1 MSDILAYIGTYTR
14 EGGKGIYIH
23 RYDADTG
30 ALTPVGSVESEN
42 PSFLAIHPSGRFL
55 YAVNE
60 VGEYKGEQ
68 AGAISAFAIGADA
81 TELTLINQ
89 QSTKG
94 TGPCHVSI
102 DATGRYAVVAN
113 YGGGSTCLL
122 PIADTGALGEAS
134 DFVQHEGN
142 SVNPQRQQ
150 GPHAHSANISPDN
163 KYVYVADLG
172 LDKVLIYQLDL
183 DQGKL
188 IANDPP
194 SVSVAP
200 GQGPRHFAFHPD
212 GQCAYL
218 INEIGNTVAVYAHDA
233 GTGTLTPRQSISTLP
248 DEFSGTSHTA
258 DIHVSSDFV
267 YGSNRG
273 HDSVA
278 IFAIDKSTGTLTLV
292 DIHPTGGQTPRN
304 IALSPDGNHL
314 IAENQASGTI
324 VSFAIDHQTGKLTA
338 TGHAVDVPMP
348 VCLKFLQRCGDSRLK
363 HGS

>member
-1 MSDILAYIGTYTR
+1 MSDITAYIGTYTR
-14 EGGKGIYIH
+14 EGSKGIYIH
-23 RYDADTG
+23 RYDAATG
-30 ALTPVGSVESEN
+30 ALTPVGSVESDN

-68 AGAISAFAIGADA
+68 AGAISAFAIRGDA
-81 TELTLINQ
+81 LILINQ

-122 PIADTGALGEAS
+122 PIADDGALGEAS
-134 DFVQHEGN
+134 DFVQHEGS

-150 GPHAHSANISPDN
+150 GPHAHSATISPDN
-163 KYVYVADLG
+163 NYVYVADLG

-183 DQGKL
+183 ANGKL
-188 IANDPP
+188 IASDPP

-212 GQCAYL
+212 GQYAYL
-218 INEIGNTVAVYAHDA
+218 INEIGNTITVYARDA
-233 GTGTLTPRQSISTLP
+233 GTGALTPRQSIATLP
-248 DEFSGTSHTA
+248 DDFSGTSHTA
-258 DIHVSSDFV
+258 DIHVTADFV

-278 IFAIDKSTGTLTLV
+278 IFAIDKSTGTLTRV

-314 IAENQASGTI
+314 LAENQASGTI
-324 VSFAIDHQTGKLTA
+324 VSFAIDPQTGKLTE
-338 TGHAVDVPMP
+338 TGHTAKVPLP
-348 VCLKFLQRCGDSRLK
+348 VCLKFLQR
-363 HGS
+363 

>member
-134 DFVQHEGN
+134 DFVQHEGC

-172 LDKVLIYQLDL
+172 LDKVLIYQLR
-183 DQGKL
+183 
-188 IANDPP
+188 PR
-194 SVSVAP
+194 P
-200 GQGPRHFAFHPD
+200 GQTHRKRPALCFRRARTRPAPL
-212 GQCAYL
+212 C
-218 INEIGNTVAVYAHDA
+218 
-233 GTGTLTPRQSISTLP
+233 
-248 DEFSGTSHTA
+248 
-258 DIHVSSDFV
+258 
-267 YGSNRG
+267 
-273 HDSVA
+273 
-278 IFAIDKSTGTLTLV
+278 
-292 DIHPTGGQTPRN
+292 
-304 IALSPDGNHL
+304 LSPGWTMRLSHQRNRQYRRGLCPRRRHWRLNPAPIHL
-314 IAENQASGTI
+314 HIARRVLG
-324 VSFAIDHQTGKLTA
+324 HQPHG
-338 TGHAVDVPMP
+338 GYSR
-348 VCLKFLQRCGDSRLK
+348 FLRLCVWVESRARQRGDLC
-363 HGS
+363 H

>member
-1 MSDILAYIGTYTR
+1 MSDITAYIGTYTR
-14 EGGKGIYIH
+14 EGSKGIYIH
-23 RYDADTG
+23 RYDAGTG
-30 ALTPVGSVESEN
+30 ALTPVGSVESDN

-60 VGEYKGEQ
+60 VGEYEGER
-68 AGAISAFAIGADA
+68 AGAISAFTIRGDA
-81 TELTLINQ
+81 LTLINQ

-122 PIADTGALGEAS
+122 PIADNGALGEAS
-134 DFVQHEGN
+134 DFVQHEGS

-150 GPHAHSANISPDN
+150 GPHAHSATISPDN

-172 LDKVLIYQLDL
+172 LDEVLIYQLDL
-183 DQGKL
+183 ANGKL

-212 GQCAYL
+212 GQYAYL
-218 INEIGNTVAVYAHDA
+218 INEIGNTIAVYARNA
-233 GTGTLTPRQSISTLP
+233 GTGALTPRQSIATLP
-248 DEFSGTSHTA
+248 DDFSGTSHTA
-258 DIHVSSDFV
+258 DIHVTADFV

-314 IAENQASGTI
+314 LAENQASGTI
-324 VSFAIDHQTGKLTA
+324 VSFAIDHQTGKLTE
-338 TGHAVDVPMP
+338 TGHTAKVPLP
-348 VCLKFLQRCGDSRLK
+348 VCLKFLQR
-363 HGS
+363 